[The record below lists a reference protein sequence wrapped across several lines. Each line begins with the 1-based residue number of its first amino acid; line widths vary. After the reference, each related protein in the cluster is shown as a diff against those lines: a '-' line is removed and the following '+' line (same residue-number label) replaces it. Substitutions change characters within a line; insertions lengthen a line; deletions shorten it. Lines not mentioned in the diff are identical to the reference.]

1 MKPSLNWGFLII
13 TNYDKIGSCEVERMM
28 RESKDFENTCFVI
41 MPISDPSG
49 YEPGHFT
56 KVYEQIFKPAIE
68 EAGYTSF
75 RVDEN
80 MLSDSILLNIFD
92 AIQSCPMALCDL
104 SSRNPN
110 VLYELGLRQ
119 AYDKPVVMVKDE
131 KTEKIFDVSG
141 INTHPYQSN
150 RLYENVITAKE
161 TIKAAIMSTKESE
174 SETWSVV
181 RILKTREAILKEEKI
196 TDKDEQ
202 DFFLRTIM
210 NQLNS
215 IKEQINFN
223 TNRDTNRN
231 IDISRAITRDRNKI
245 SLYDEDIVDY
255 NSLKWDIINLQNEL
269 GRNPTI
275 EDVSKEMGIS
285 KPYVNEINKK
295 YELGLEFDKAI
306 TREAIKKR

>member
-1 MKPSLNWGFLII
+1 MMK
-13 TNYDKIGSCEVERMM
+13 
-28 RESKDFENTCFVI
+28 ESKNFENTCFVI

-161 TIKAAIMSTKESE
+161 TIKAAIMSTKESK

-196 TDKDEQ
+196 TGKDEQ

-231 IDISRAITRDRNKI
+231 IDITRAITRDRNKI
-245 SLYDEDIVDY
+245 SLYDEDNVDH
-255 NSLKWDIINLQNEL
+255 NSFEYDLLNLQNEI
-269 GRNPTI
+269 GRSPTVD
-275 EDVSKEMGIS
+275 EVSKKMGLPKS
-285 KPYVNEINKK
+285 YVMKLNNEYGI
-295 YELGLEFDKAI
+295 GLDFDKAI